1 MKDGVKE
8 ESQLEEM
15 RAAVRGDR
23 ERARRGRPQFLQ
35 SLAADNVAEPQEQEP
50 KERGRR
56 TIGSL
61 FRRR

>member
-1 MKDGVKE
+1 VKE

-23 ERARRGRPQFLQ
+23 ERAEQARERSQESVRALIEPSGAVVAPEPEPRRRGLRDF
-35 SLAADNVAEPQEQEP
+35 
-50 KERGRR
+50 
-56 TIGSL
+56 